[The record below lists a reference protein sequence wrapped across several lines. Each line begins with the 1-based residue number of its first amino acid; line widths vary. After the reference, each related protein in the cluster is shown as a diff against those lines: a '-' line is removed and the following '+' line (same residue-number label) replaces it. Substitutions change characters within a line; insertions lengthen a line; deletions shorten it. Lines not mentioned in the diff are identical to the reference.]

1 MLQWF
6 SSAQLVE
13 ALTLSNFWEQGS
25 CRVPYVH
32 KFGGNA
38 VLPSTVA
45 QGPGL
50 LDFLQPC
57 CSSPIVKPLGVG
69 LWRNWSELQLLC

>member
-1 MLQWF
+1 MLQWL
-6 SSAQLVE
+6 SSAQQVE

-25 CRVPYVH
+25 CRVPYTNLAATR
-32 KFGGNA
+32 FDR
-38 VLPSTVA
+38 PPTVA

-57 CSSPIVKPLGVG
+57 CPLTQ
-69 LWRNWSELQLLC
+69 SYTP

>member
-1 MLQWF
+1 MVLRWF
-6 SSAQLVE
+6 SSAQQRE
-13 ALTLSNFWEQGS
+13 ALALLNFWGQGS

-38 VLPSTVA
+38 VRPSTVA

-57 CSSPIVKPLGVG
+57 
-69 LWRNWSELQLLC
+69 